1 MRFMA
6 VTLFAGLLLGVGG
19 ALAKEKLKSGFTTP
33 KQLEDL
39 LGLPLLA
46 SVNHLTARDLRINSA
61 AVPVFE
67 FPIAKPLSK
76 YSEAVRSLRSGIRMT
91 DVDHP
96 PKIIQVTSA
105 APREGKTTI
114 VLSFAASAAAANL
127 KVLVIDADLRD
138 PTATRV
144 FGLERESGVVDLLLG
159 EVELPEVI
167 KYHEHGRYWVLG
179 AGRKSQNPSDLLGS
193 DRMKAIIASF
203 REAYDLV
210 VIDSPPVGPVI
221 DAVVVSR
228 LSDKVVI
235 VVRWS
240 ATARELVKQ
249 SVDQLSGHPKVAGAV
264 FNQVNERQARKY
276 GKHAYSY
283 YYRSRYYES
292 YYAE

>member
-1 MRFMA
+1 
-6 VTLFAGLLLGVGG
+6 
-19 ALAKEKLKSGFTTP
+19 
-33 KQLEDL
+33 
-39 LGLPLLA
+39 
-46 SVNHLTARDLRINSA
+46 
-61 AVPVFE
+61 
-67 FPIAKPLSK
+67 
-76 YSEAVRSLRSGIRMT
+76 
-91 DVDHP
+91 
-96 PKIIQVTSA
+96 
-105 APREGKTTI
+105 
-114 VLSFAASAAAANL
+114 
-127 KVLVIDADLRD
+127 
-138 PTATRV
+138 
-144 FGLERESGVVDLLLG
+144 
-159 EVELPEVI
+159 
-167 KYHEHGRYWVLG
+167 VLG
-179 AGRKSQNPSDLLGS
+179 AGSKNQNPSDLLGS

-221 DAVVVSR
+221 DAVVVSH

-264 FNQVNERQARKY
+264 FNQVNERQAKKY